1 MAGDNLYYMG
11 NHALPTN
18 DLPAKVTI
26 PTATAVVLLQ
36 LSAPSS
42 RQFTLVEWGISFD
55 GSPAAVQVQL
65 RASSATTAT
74 AASMT
79 AGIIEPFTNPDAP
92 ASLSTSGTA
101 NSCFYTGPTG
111 AAAPTAT
118 VSAFFDTQT
127 LSTNTYV
134 KQWPLNRE
142 PGLNHGLFLQLCIKM
157 AAAVASSAYFIWRE
171 Q

>member
-11 NHALPTN
+11 NHALPSA

-36 LSAPSS
+36 LSVPSS

-55 GSPAAVQVQL
+55 GSPSAIQVQL
-65 RASSATTAT
+65 RATSATTAT
-74 AASMT
+74 AGSMT
-79 AGIIEPFTNPDAP
+79 AGTILPFTNPDVP
-92 ASLSTSGTA
+92 TSLSTSGTA

-111 AAAPTAT
+111 AALPTAT
-118 VSAFFDTQT
+118 VSAIYDTQT
-127 LSTNTYV
+127 ISSAQYV

-142 PGLNHGLFLQLCIKM
+142 PGVNHGTFLQLCIKM
-157 AAAVASSAYFIWRE
+157 AAAVASSAYFVWRE
-171 Q
+171 